1 MNLQQLQENCKLLN
15 VRLFCEEYG
24 IVYDSMV
31 KVLREERPLTE
42 KFAIKL
48 SEAFRKFRF
57 NIHL

>member
-31 KVLREERPLTE
+31 KVLRGERELST
-42 KFAIKL
+42 KFAQNLQEIFEKYKN
-48 SEAFRKFRF
+48 S
-57 NIHL
+57 IH

>member
-31 KVLREERPLTE
+31 KVLRGERELST
-42 KFAIKL
+42 KFAKL
-48 SEAFRKFRF
+48 LQESFEKYK
-57 NIHL
+57 NSIH